1 MPDNVRRFRWKSP
14 GEMSAPD
21 LVRKCGQKLTDPALW
36 RQFQER
42 FQGLVF
48 MYVMRSLYIRR
59 ISDDVTGIVPDLVQE
74 VYVRL
79 VQNDGRVLRSFKGA
93 TEFSVRAFL
102 ARVSASVVQDHQR
115 QITTDKRSA
124 QVVPIDY
131 AKDAELSRKKWADA
145 PESEASRLNS
155 ILAWID
161 VERVVAGDS
170 DRKNARRNALIF
182 QLHYINGFESGEIAH
197 FPGFGLTKSGIQAIL
212 ARLRKRIE

>member
-1 MPDNVRRFRWKSP
+1 MSDNVRRFRWKRS
-14 GEMSAPD
+14 GEMTAPD
-21 LVRKCGQKLTDPALW
+21 LVRECGQKLTDPTLW

-48 MYVMRSLYIRR
+48 KYVMRSLYIRR
-59 ISDDVTGIVPDLVQE
+59 ISDDVAGIVPDLVQE

-102 ARVSASVVQDHQR
+102 ARVSASVVQDYQR
-115 QITTDKRSA
+115 QIATDKRSG

-131 AKDAELSRKKWADA
+131 AKAAEISRKKWADT
-145 PESEASRLNS
+145 PESESSSLNS

-197 FPGFGLTKSGIQAIL
+197 FPGFGLTKSGVQAIL